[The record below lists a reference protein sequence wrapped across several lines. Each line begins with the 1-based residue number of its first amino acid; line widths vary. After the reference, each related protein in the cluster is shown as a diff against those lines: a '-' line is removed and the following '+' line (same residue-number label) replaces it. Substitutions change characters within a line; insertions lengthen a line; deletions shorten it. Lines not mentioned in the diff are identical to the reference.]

1 MLSTRLADPIA
12 VKVSMLE
19 PASFCVF
26 NEVGGQEDP
35 AGMRAHRE
43 RFDMRDAFL
52 DFWPD
57 GESLSKSM
65 T

>member
-1 MLSTRLADPIA
+1 
-12 VKVSMLE
+12 
-19 PASFCVF
+19 
-26 NEVGGQEDP
+26 
-35 AGMRAHRE
+35 MRAHRE

-57 GESLSKSM
+57 GESLSDSV